1 MSLLFYSDEEENLKE
16 ESIDKYQNLFEKY
29 RNKNITLSEALN
41 QLFTSS
47 GVGQNKINDFIT
59 KILEECE
66 DKIKTNSDKIKTNY
80 PSITKEDALIISSYT
95 CEAEDTDFSPYKI
108 LNKNLVSDDRR
119 NGLKNIS
126 KYLYIFLNALR
137 KLKRYTPTKEN
148 KYLYRCI
155 GVKVNY
161 MIDPFNGKSVPY
173 IEGNSK
179 IFYGFTSTSPSIKT
193 SYKFLK
199 EKVNIKTGTIFT
211 LYGDV
216 WGYDISLFNVY
227 NEKEIL
233 LEPERKFI
241 IEQVFPPINE
251 LIHVRCNIQKS
262 NLVLNFENKI
272 EGLIKID
279 IIDITKT
286 FDPEINKYIN
296 ELLINENLLDAQGN
310 KNKIWNQNKRK
321 RGGEDYIPPS
331 NEWIGIGLN
340 VNNKYDDG
348 NNTWLGKNNKNG
360 EYSVA
365 YYGINICEN
374 LTKNNMDSN
383 FEIKTIFNDE
393 KDIRNTGFFG
403 SIFGNNKCGNGVI
416 LFQNPQFAEN
426 YASIIKLSNNEQ
438 IKVLIMCRVN
448 PKKIRQPETF
458 KNFWILNLT
467 MEEIRPYRILIKKI
481 VKNDYVEENSYIT
494 RSPVDYILSAI
505 KSKDFSFKNLSKE
518 KKYGVDS
525 PERKEFFSLYLYT
538 QEFYL
543 YLSNFLRNKDI
554 KDEFF
559 LSHN

>member
-1 MSLLFYSDEEENLKE
+1 
-16 ESIDKYQNLFEKY
+16 
-29 RNKNITLSEALN
+29 
-41 QLFTSS
+41 
-47 GVGQNKINDFIT
+47 
-59 KILEECE
+59 
-66 DKIKTNSDKIKTNY
+66 
-80 PSITKEDALIISSYT
+80 
-95 CEAEDTDFSPYKI
+95 
-108 LNKNLVSDDRR
+108 
-119 NGLKNIS
+119 
-126 KYLYIFLNALR
+126 
-137 KLKRYTPTKEN
+137 
-148 KYLYRCI
+148 
-155 GVKVNY
+155 
-161 MIDPFNGKSVPY
+161 MIDPFNDKSVPY

-193 SYKFLK
+193 SNKFLK

-251 LIHVRCNIQKS
+251 LIHVRCNMQKS

-272 EGLIKID
+272 KEPINID
-279 IIDITKT
+279 IIAKIKT

-310 KNKIWNQNKRK
+310 KNKNWNQNKRK

-340 VNNKYDDG
+340 VNNKYDKG

-365 YYGINICEN
+365 YYGINNSEN
-374 LTKNNMDSN
+374 LTKNNMDSI

-426 YASIIKLSNNEQ
+426 YASIIKISNNEQ

-448 PKKIRQPETF
+448 PKKIRQPQTF

-467 MEEIRPYRILIKKI
+467 TEEIRPYRILIKKI
-481 VKNDYVEENSYIT
+481 VKNDYVDKNNYIT
-494 RSPVDYILSAI
+494 IATSPIDYILSAI

-518 KKYGVDS
+518 KEYCVDS

-538 QEFYL
+538 QEFYC
-543 YLSNFLRNKDI
+543 YL
-554 KDEFF
+554 
-559 LSHN
+559 